1 MAATPSRRCIAL
13 LALLLGLVSTG
24 LMSLPAQAPK
34 EPENQGKPL
43 SAWVKQLTD
52 PTPANRTAA
61 AEAIRK
67 FGKDG
72 SPALDAILAAAKDT
86 DSKVRAEAVLTLNH
100 LPADPKAVPILIAAL
115 KDESPDVRLKTT
127 YVLQRYAY
135 LVPQS
140 KAAIKPLLAA
150 MEDSSP
156 RVRSNAASALA
167 GFGPAAKEGVPAL
180 TTALDDKDS
189 SMRAGAALTLGRIG
203 PEAKAATTKLIEL
216 LRAEPKAG
224 EPKSLFEDVVR
235 RNAAMAL
242 GRITRGTDVAV
253 APLIA
258 ALDDKGLEVGVYAAI
273 ALGEIGPAAK
283 AAVGPLQGFIQTEKD
298 ARIRIHAAA
307 ALMRIDPQFAKSSIE
322 ILVAALTDERMFV
335 RHNALTALEG
345 LGPLAKEAMPA
356 LQKLLQDPN
365 KAIQDDAARAIK
377 KIDAEAAKKSG
388 VK

>member
-1 MAATPSRRCIAL
+1 
-13 LALLLGLVSTG
+13 V
-24 LMSLPAQAPK
+24 
-34 EPENQGKPL
+34 
-43 SAWVKQLTD
+43 
-52 PTPANRTAA
+52 
-61 AEAIRK
+61 
-67 FGKDG
+67 
-72 SPALDAILAAAKDT
+72 
-86 DSKVRAEAVLTLNH
+86 
-100 LPADPKAVPILIAAL
+100 
-115 KDESPDVRLKTT
+115 
-127 YVLQRYAY
+127 
-135 LVPQS
+135 
-140 KAAIKPLLAA
+140 AIKPLLAA
-150 MEDSSP
+150 MKDSSP

-189 SMRAGAALTLGRIG
+189 GMRAGAALTLGRIG
-203 PEAKAATTKLIEL
+203 PEAKAATPKLIEL

-224 EPKSLFEDVVR
+224 EPKNLFEDVVR

-283 AAVGPLQGFIQTEKD
+283 GAVGPLQGFIQTEKD

-307 ALMRIDPQFAKSSIE
+307 ALMRIDPQLEKSSMQV
-322 ILVAALTDERMFV
+322 LVAALTDERMFV

-356 LQKLLQDPN
+356 LQKILQDPD
-365 KAIQDDAARAIK
+365 KAIQDGAARALK
-377 KIDAEAAKKSG
+377 KIDAEAAKKAG